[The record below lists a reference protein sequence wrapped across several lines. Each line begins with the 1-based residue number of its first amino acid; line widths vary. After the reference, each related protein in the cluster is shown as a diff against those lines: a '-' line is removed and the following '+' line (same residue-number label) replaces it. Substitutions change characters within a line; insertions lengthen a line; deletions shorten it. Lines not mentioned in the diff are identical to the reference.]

1 MLFQSEIIKI
11 RHNFVLWLILLAG
24 LTVPLLVT
32 FDFIDHAK
40 DISGFHSNPWNNL
53 WGETIRGFVVFIGP
67 FVIVM
72 LTCMFMNIEH
82 KYNAW
87 KYMLTL
93 PQKKSSLYLNKLV
106 MNLLLLL
113 LLYLLFLLFFFL
125 SGIFLAWRYPAMG
138 FLVYRPEY
146 SSIFYLAFRSL
157 LSFLGILAIHFWL
170 SIRIKNMFVN
180 IGIGLLCIFVSV
192 MLFKKMDK
200 LVGYPYEDG
209 LLTVFQTN
217 PQQGF
222 LAKSEIRSLLYFLLI
237 VIAGYWDF
245 VKRFKG

>member
-1 MLFQSEIIKI
+1 MLFRSEIIKI
-11 RHNFVLWLILLAG
+11 RHNFVLWLILIAG

-32 FDFIDHAK
+32 LDFIDHAK
-40 DISGFHSNPWNNL
+40 DISTFHSNPWNNL
-53 WGETIRGFVVFIGP
+53 WGETIRGFAIFIGP

-87 KYMLTL
+87 KYILTL
-93 PQKKSSLYLNKLV
+93 PQKKSSIYLNKLL

-125 SGIFLAWRYPAMG
+125 SGLFLAWRYPAMG
-138 FLVYRPEY
+138 FMAYKPEY
-146 SSIFYLAFRSL
+146 LSIFYLSFQSL
-157 LSFLGILAIHFWL
+157 LSFLGIFAIHFWL
-170 SIRIKNMFVN
+170 SIRVKNMFVN
-180 IGIGLLCIFVSV
+180 IGIGLLCIFVSI

-200 LVGYPYEDG
+200 LFGYPYENG
-209 LLTVFQTN
+209 LLTVFQTS

-222 LAKSEIRSLLYFLLI
+222 LAKSEICSLLYFLLI
-237 VIAGYWDF
+237 IAAGYWDF
-245 VKRFKG
+245 MKRFKG

>member
-1 MLFQSEIIKI
+1 MLFRSEIIKV
-11 RHNFVLWLILLAG
+11 RHNFVLWLIVLAG
-24 LTVPLLVT
+24 LTVPFLVT
-32 FDFIDHAK
+32 LDFIDHVR
-40 DISGFHSNPWNNL
+40 DISQFHSNPWDDL
-53 WGETIRGFVVFIGP
+53 WNETIRGFAIFIGP

-93 PQKKSSLYLNKLV
+93 PQKKSTLYLNKLL

-125 SGIFLAWRYPAMG
+125 SGLFLAWRYPSMRFQA
-138 FLVYRPEY
+138 YRPGY
-146 SSIFYLAFRSL
+146 APIFYLAFRSL
-157 LSFLGILAIHFWL
+157 ISFLGILAIHFWL

-200 LVGYPYEDG
+200 LVAYPYEDG
-209 LLTVFQTN
+209 PLAVFYTY

-222 LAKSEIRSLLYFLLI
+222 LAKNELYSLGYFLLI
-237 VIAGYWDF
+237 VVAGYWDF
-245 VKRFKG
+245 LKRFKG

>member
-1 MLFQSEIIKI
+1 MLFRSEIIKLK
-11 RHNFVLWLILLAG
+11 HNFVLWLIVLAG

-40 DISGFHSNPWNNL
+40 DISESHSNPWNQL
-53 WGETIRGFVVFIGP
+53 WDETIRGFAVFIGP

-82 KYNAW
+82 KSNAW

-93 PQKKSSLYLNKLV
+93 PQKKSTLYFNKLL
-106 MNLLLLL
+106 MNLLLLAV
-113 LLYLLFLLFFFL
+113 LYLLFLLFFFL
-125 SGIFLAWRYPAMG
+125 SGLFLAWLHPAMG
-138 FLVYRPEY
+138 FLAHRPDFG
-146 SSIFYLAFRSL
+146 SIFYLAFRSL
-157 LSFLGILAIHFWL
+157 ISFLGILAIHFWL

-180 IGIGLLCIFVSV
+180 IGIGLLCIFVSI

-200 LVGYPYEDG
+200 VIGYPYEDG
-209 LLTVFQTN
+209 LLTVFHTY

-222 LAKSEIRSLLYFLLI
+222 LAKNEIYSLFYFFLI
-237 VIAGYWDF
+237 VIAGCCDF
-245 VKRFKG
+245 LKRFKG

>member
-1 MLFQSEIIKI
+1 MLFRSEIIKVK
-11 RHNFVLWLILLAG
+11 HNAVLWLMVLAG
-24 LTVPLLVT
+24 LTVPLLVM
-32 FDFIDHAK
+32 FDIIDHVK
-40 DISGFHSNPWNNL
+40 DISESHSNPWDTL
-53 WGETIRGFVVFIGP
+53 WYEAIKGFAVFIGP

-72 LTCMFMNIEH
+72 LTCMYMNIEH

-93 PQKKSSLYLNKLV
+93 PQKKSTLYLNKLL

-125 SGIFLAWRYPAMG
+125 SGFFLAWRYPSMG
-138 FLVYRPEY
+138 FQSYRPDY
-146 SSIFYLAFRSL
+146 VSIFHLAFRSL

-180 IGIGLLCIFVSV
+180 IGIGLLCIFVSI

-209 LLTVFQTN
+209 LLTVFHTY

-222 LAKSEIRSLLYFLLI
+222 LAKNEIYSLGYFLLVI
-237 VIAGYWDF
+237 IAGYWDF
-245 VKRFKG
+245 LKRFRG